1 MGLVYPFKRW
11 GNPTDRNINEQYPIE
26 GNQERLKEMS
36 ATSNCENSYAQL
48 QGTLKKKKKNQGNYF
63 APKEISISP
72 ETKLKRTKYHHL
84 VDKEFQMAILKKFN
98 DL

>member
-1 MGLVYPFKRW
+1 
-11 GNPTDRNINEQYPIE
+11 
-26 GNQERLKEMS
+26 MS